1 MPPLHLGGIISA
13 SIGVAQHVPHTDL
26 NWSVD
31 MEKNELVKRADAAMY
46 RAKSQGKNQVVVD
59 PVIGARP

>member
-1 MPPLHLGGIISA
+1 MPPLHLGDIISA
-13 SIGVAQHVPHTDL
+13 SIGLAQHIPHPDART
-26 NWSVD
+26 SIE

-59 PVIGARP
+59 TVIGVR